1 MNSQPPPSAMPST
14 AETVGTIAYFHACVV
29 AWNCAT
35 TPSTFSS
42 RPAIS
47 ASATLSLRAAFS
59 TMDSASRRKPFIILA
74 KPEGFWS
81 DFGLAEGPC
90 RVRPERERRLG
101 LPDDQALEAAL
112 PFVDR
117 LQDTVEHV
125 LADRV
130 HLALEADHADVVAG
144 GPHAHRVGLEDGLA
158 VVAALS
164 HQTIRERLAPI
175 HRQRRP
181 RPVGIRSRAV
191 RALRRVHAG
200 AALLQRPGRK
210 RHRRHA
216 AAGGDVFLDPCSNAL
231 PAGRLPDLEG
241 ALVPA
246 EAPAH
251 GQIEVAR
258 VVGDLGQ
265 VVRAVVQHVAERSPQ
280 ELSPADASS
289 RAASGS
295 ARRCRGS

>member
-59 TMDSASRRKPFIILA
+59 TMDSASRRKPFIILREA
-74 KPEGFWS
+74 G
-81 DFGLAEGPC
+81 GLLVGLRPGG
-90 RVRPERERRLG
+90 RPLQVRPERERRLG

-117 LQDTVEHV
+117 LQDAVEHV

-158 VVAALS
+158 VLAALS

-181 RPVGIRSRAV
+181 RPVAHSQPGCTSPPACARRYGPSPAPRPEAAPAPCCGRRRCLPGSTRPRAPSRPPARSRTGPGSSRSPSAPPDRG
-191 RALRRVHAG
+191 RARCRRS
-200 AALLQRPGRK
+200 RPGGTRSS
-210 RHRRHA
+210 A
-216 AAGGDVFLDPCSNAL
+216 ACRGTQPTGT
-231 PAGRLPDLEG
+231 
-241 ALVPA
+241 
-246 EAPAH
+246 
-251 GQIEVAR
+251 
-258 VVGDLGQ
+258 
-265 VVRAVVQHVAERSPQ
+265 
-280 ELSPADASS
+280 SPADARS